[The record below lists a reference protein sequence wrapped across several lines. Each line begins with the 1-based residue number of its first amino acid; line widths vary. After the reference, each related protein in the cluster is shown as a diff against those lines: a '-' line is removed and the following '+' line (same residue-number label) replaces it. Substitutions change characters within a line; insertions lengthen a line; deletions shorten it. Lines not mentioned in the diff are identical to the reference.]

1 MLRAIYAPQNI
12 YCVHVD
18 KKSKPSI
25 RAAITAIASCFP
37 NVLMVSQS
45 VDVVYAS
52 WSRVQADLNCMADL
66 YRSSTQWKYLI
77 NLCGQDFPLKTN
89 LEMVRMLSSLKGRN
103 SLESVELRDSNKW
116 RVKKIHEIVNGA
128 IQVRH
133 LSSLCP
139 DYCQTGVNDGHP
151 SNYDLFN
158 CFRPQKRTRSRLH
171 SICPFGQ
178 EVRILWSAEATS
190 TAF

>member
-1 MLRAIYAPQNI
+1 M
-12 YCVHVD
+12 D

-37 NVLMVSQS
+37 NVLMVSQP

-116 RVKKIHEIVNGA
+116 RVKKIHQIVNGA

-139 DYCQTGVNDGHP
+139 DYCQTGVNTPVIMIFLTVLDHRKGQGAASIQPAHSGRKCLYCGQP
-151 SNYDLFN
+151 
-158 CFRPQKRTRSRLH
+158 RLH
-171 SICPFGQ
+171 PQRF
-178 EVRILWSAEATS
+178 E
-190 TAF
+190 